1 MWLTLEVTQP
11 RATAWSESRAPRR
24 LATVS
29 ACPPAGAAGAHRA
42 CRRSGSYR
50 QRRVWQIRVG
60 SQCWT
65 IDRRTGLLSRWSV
78 GGQEQL
84 LTPA

>member
-11 RATAWSESRAPRR
+11 RATDWSEAGSPRR

-29 ACPPAGAAGAHRA
+29 PAAPAGAAGAHRS

-50 QRRVWQIRVG
+50 RRRGLADPRRIRNAGPSIAGRV
-60 SQCWT
+60 C
-65 IDRRTGLLSRWSV
+65 
-78 GGQEQL
+78 
-84 LTPA
+84 